1 MLIPKISI
9 IIYTSRLDGLENAI
23 SSIIS
28 QNYKNYEI
36 IVLDTSDTPL
46 SYFSFQKVF
55 YENKNILYIKTDS
68 TEPIGKSYNTA
79 LEVSSGEYISFLT
92 DTSTYTLNS
101 LISLV
106 KSIKGFDF
114 AYGRIFTKDYTTN
127 RPTYNNFSLLA
138 TLTKLLRRDDIH
150 ISSVLIKKEFLDKIG
165 GFNPDIRRSYA
176 LDLWNRVLDKGKVIK
191 VNEVIADVLVN
202 VPEDLGKLPPIDL
215 DLSNIFNR
223 EYPLMGYWSIQKTV
237 SFNLA
242 TRYHDNLKNLINLGN
257 KSWVASL
264 NNFNSDVLI
273 TDTFSLALNSYQGT
287 LLYYLDPTLPVN
299 LELYTLCEGIIS
311 PVEYTDSK
319 PVHVLKPAIEKK
331 GITDADDFFAAYP
344 LGLNIFCPDLHKSQD
359 NVNFLKELIPS
370 FYSNF
375 KNIYI
380 FHSNKVNVY
389 YQIEGYENL
398 HFIRVDLDNSDIAEL
413 KRRQFSCI
421 LSLNRNYNDYKNSYD
436 LFLMSTKLKIPLI
449 SFDNFAFKNTL
460 KNDKEIIIYE
470 NGVGVDIGFKKIQD
484 LFYRNDLVNNARR
497 TVYMDFIEFS
507 VVNKLISF
515 INSIFLP

>member
-150 ISSVLIKKEFLDKIG
+150 ISSVLIKKEFLDK
-165 GFNPDIRRSYA
+165 
-176 LDLWNRVLDKGKVIK
+176 
-191 VNEVIADVLVN
+191 
-202 VPEDLGKLPPIDL
+202 
-215 DLSNIFNR
+215 
-223 EYPLMGYWSIQKTV
+223 
-237 SFNLA
+237 
-242 TRYHDNLKNLINLGN
+242 
-257 KSWVASL
+257 
-264 NNFNSDVLI
+264 
-273 TDTFSLALNSYQGT
+273 
-287 LLYYLDPTLPVN
+287 
-299 LELYTLCEGIIS
+299 GI
-311 PVEYTDSK
+311 
-319 PVHVLKPAIEKK
+319 
-331 GITDADDFFAAYP
+331 FFA
-344 LGLNIFCPDLHKSQD
+344 FCI
-359 NVNFLKELIPS
+359 VI
-370 FYSNF
+370 
-375 KNIYI
+375 
-380 FHSNKVNVY
+380 
-389 YQIEGYENL
+389 
-398 HFIRVDLDNSDIAEL
+398 
-413 KRRQFSCI
+413 
-421 LSLNRNYNDYKNSYD
+421 
-436 LFLMSTKLKIPLI
+436 T
-449 SFDNFAFKNTL
+449 
-460 KNDKEIIIYE
+460 
-470 NGVGVDIGFKKIQD
+470 IGFYLADI
-484 LFYRNDLVNNARR
+484 
-497 TVYMDFIEFS
+497 
-507 VVNKLISF
+507 
-515 INSIFLP
+515 IFVSRI